1 MEEFT
6 TGVHAVNE
14 TVKNMRSNENGK
26 KKVETKFWTF
36 LFLLEKPYPEIG
48 GDGRVGEEGERERL
62 RVSMDRKIAQEGLDW
77 GEI

>member
-1 MEEFT
+1 M
-6 TGVHAVNE
+6 
-14 TVKNMRSNENGK
+14 
-26 KKVETKFWTF
+26 
-36 LFLLEKPYPEIG
+36 FLLEKPYPEIG